1 MIADLIIGPN
11 NILAGRVEIPAGTI
25 TKKSD
30 GSSAETQIK
39 FRSVTRNLI
48 VDTNTTYDKTRVD
61 DLKSISSLENS
72 FSLDMSKT
80 LDYFTFE
87 EKKKMRIR
95 KEPCC

>member
-1 MIADLIIGPN
+1 MINFLF
-11 NILAGRVEIPAGTI
+11 RY
-25 TKKSD
+25 KKIYFNSFF
-30 GSSAETQIK
+30 GLSSAEIISLLK
-39 FRSVTRNLI
+39 FSFILLSLVFSLLISPSVFWSLSLFSLI
-48 VDTNTTYDKTRVD
+48 I
-61 DLKSISSLENS
+61 ISSLENS